1 MIRYRFRNSITIRP
15 IVLLAVIRT
24 SSIII
29 IEPTLWSN
37 RHQNVTVI
45 DLYHILSIYSVYYTV
60 HCTVYSVLHTHT
72 PRERERERE
81 IFQLQINWILNGIQ
95 SHMKQLHM
103 IIIHIFIIWPLPLPF
118 LLVCWLRN
126 QLGEWRA
133 HTHKTQTW

>member
-45 DLYHILSIYSVYYTV
+45 DLYHILSIYCTVYYTV
-60 HCTVYSVLHTHT
+60 CIQCVLHTHT
-72 PRERERERE
+72 PRERD
-81 IFQLQINWILNGIQ
+81 LSVADKLNTKRYPVTHEATAYDNNTYFHNLA
-95 SHMKQLHM
+95 SLST
-103 IIIHIFIIWPLPLPF
+103 FF
-118 LLVCWLRN
+118 ACLLV
-126 QLGEWRA
+126 
-133 HTHKTQTW
+133 T